1 MNVTAILFAA
11 LIVGGVGILIGFFLG
26 ISGEKFK
33 VEVDEK
39 EEAILGVLPGNNCG
53 GCGYA
58 GCSGLAAAIAK
69 GEAPVNQCPVGG
81 APVAAKIGE
90 IMGVAAEEGERADDN
105 ERADDEAQRG
115 RRAGA
120 GLELLARHAHE
131 ERAEHEADDLR
142 TDVLHLGG
150 AVQAAGAR
158 GVAQEAGDTEAHVGG
173 VAHRRENEG
182 GKTDGHAREDDAPMD
197 LFHFLSTP
205 CSFSLVIL

>member
-1 MNVTAILFAA
+1 MKPRLRQAMPMRMPIKKPMRPT
-11 LIVGGVGILIGFFLG
+11 
-26 ISGEKFK
+26 S
-33 VEVDEK
+33 
-39 EEAILGVLPGNNCG
+39 
-53 GCGYA
+53 
-58 GCSGLAAAIAK
+58 AAA
-69 GEAPVNQCPVGG
+69 ETEHHTQR
-81 APVAAKIGE
+81 
-90 IMGVAAEEGERADDN
+90 AAEEGERADDD
-105 ERADDEAQRG
+105 EPADDEAQRG

-158 GVAQEAGDTEAHVGG
+158 GVAQETCNAEAHVGG

-182 GKTDGHAREDDAPMD
+182 GKTDGHAREDDTPMD